1 MRERLWD
8 SPYINQVVQTAG
20 FMSSDELIVGAPISC
35 ILLIVYLQMMPF
47 TILKTKMSV
56 IMHLHL
62 DGGHMQVNTARR

>member
-8 SPYINQVVQTAG
+8 SPYTNQVVQAAG
-20 FMSSDELIVGAPISC
+20 FMSSDELIVRATISC
-35 ILLIVYLQMMPF
+35 ILLIVYLQMPF

-62 DGGHMQVNTARR
+62 DGGHMQVNIARR